1 MYLTLEEVPKY
12 CIIEDINETD
22 ITIASS
28 LIDSYLGKS
37 FVPKRFT
44 DRISLNNKM
53 RGRFKHYPVIVVEE
67 VILHSPSMFGTTSQK
82 GKIEDIVLDPENDG
96 YFTYIGVN
104 GFSQVIFGVK
114 PSTMSVTYMS
124 GYMEYPEALK
134 VACGMLACNVHQ
146 AQSFQGATELTS
158 MDFSVKMTDDS
169 FFTSD
174 IRRLLKGLDN
184 VGAF

>member
-12 CIIEDINETD
+12 CIIEEINETD

-28 LIDSYLGKS
+28 LIDSYLGRS
-37 FVPKRFT
+37 FAPKRFT
-44 DRISLNNKM
+44 DRILLGRRM
-53 RGRFKHYPVIVVEE
+53 RGKFKHHPVIVVEE
-67 VILHSPSMFGTTSQK
+67 VILHSTSIFGTQSQV

-96 YFTYIGVN
+96 YFTYIGSN
-104 GFSQVIFGVK
+104 GFSQVVFGVR
-114 PSTMSVTYMS
+114 PNAMSVTYMS